1 MPKGPR
7 LGGVKHGCRASA
19 RYSTPVNNLPSQ
31 PAAGLPACCPLR
43 ERHITTAAPP
53 PPPPPPPLPPT
64 PYTHL
69 LPTHPATPT
78 PPTPRARRVA
88 AGVSQG
94 RVGERGTRAPA
105 PAGMAPSSVGAMMW
119 LALWAAGRCVRPLPP
134 LNVPHGRRVVLSEEQ
149 LKVRVVT
156 AWRPAATCCG
166 MNFTVCRS
174 GALPPPTLTRPC
186 SLAAC
191 FCVRRP
197 SRLLPA
203 SGVRISRFLPACARR
218 KQAQHLS
225 CPS

>member
-94 RVGERGTRAPA
+94 RVGERGARAPPPA
-105 PAGMAPSSVGAMMW
+105 PQRSPWPPQRPPGNTPS
-119 LALWAAGRCVRPLPP
+119 
-134 LNVPHGRRVVLSEEQ
+134 
-149 LKVRVVT
+149 
-156 AWRPAATCCG
+156 
-166 MNFTVCRS
+166 
-174 GALPPPTLTRPC
+174 
-186 SLAAC
+186 
-191 FCVRRP
+191 RP
-197 SRLLPA
+197 SLPSLTPNPNTTPIHYSHTLLLTWWVPKGREVA
-203 SGVRISRFLPACARR
+203 GVGPGLHFG
-218 KQAQHLS
+218 AQGPTPRGGKAWVS
-225 CPS
+225 CFGTL